1 MGQCFVIQPFDRGR
15 YDKRYEDVFAPAIRD
30 AGLEPYRVD
39 RDPSVSIPIEDIQS
53 GIESCEACLAEIS
66 TDNPNVW
73 LELGI
78 AIESQRE
85 VVLVCS
91 DERTSHFPFD
101 VQHRS
106 IIPYSTESQRDFE
119 ELRGK
124 ITARLKAIMRKKD
137 QLAQVSQI
145 SSVVKVEGLEQF
157 EIAVLVSV
165 AQQVY
170 DPHDGISAAQIRSD
184 MAKAGFAKLAATL
197 GIRALVDK
205 EMLTSS
211 QHYDGY
217 LVYGLADRGMM
228 WLLGN
233 KDMLTLRLD
242 DDVDDDD
249 DVPF

>member
-1 MGQCFVIQPFDRGR
+1 
-15 YDKRYEDVFAPAIRD
+15 
-30 AGLEPYRVD
+30 VD
-39 RDPSVSIPIEDIQS
+39 RDPSVSIPIEDIQT

-73 LELGI
+73 FELGYAI
-78 AIESQRE
+78 ASQRE

-91 DERTSHFPFD
+91 AERTSCFPFD

-106 IIPYSTESQRDFE
+106 IIQYSTESQRDFE

-124 ITARLKAIMRKKD
+124 ITARLNAVMNKKE
-137 QLAQVSQI
+137 QLSRVAQI
-145 SSVVKVEGLEQF
+145 SPVVKLEGLEQF

-184 MAKAGFAKLAATL
+184 MAKAGFTKLAATL
-197 GIRALVDK
+197 GIRTLVDK
-205 EMLTSS
+205 EMLTAS
-211 QHYDGY
+211 QHFDGY
-217 LVYGLADRGMM
+217 LVYGMADRGMM

-242 DDVDDDD
+242 DNDDDD